1 MTAAVSLRL
10 LRIVAA
16 YLIASLVTG
25 YVVYASLFFDTS
37 GMGTDARNGGLG
49 FGLLITFFVACFAA
63 SPAALTVAV
72 GEVNSWRSWWYYGL
86 AGSLIGLVLGFMF
99 KGPAFFPYLG
109 LVLGVG
115 SGAIYWKLAGQM
127 AGLADDPSRRV
138 VALLMFTVAAF
149 GFFWAWSSW
158 LGLSPF

>member
-1 MTAAVSLRL
+1 MMISVAGRL
-10 LRIVAA
+10 LRVIAA
-16 YLIASLVTG
+16 YLVASLITG
-25 YVVYASLFFDTS
+25 YVVYGSLFFDDS
-37 GMGTDARNGGLG
+37 GMGKDAQNGNLG
-49 FGLLITFFVACFAA
+49 FGLMITFFIAVFAA
-63 SPAALTVAV
+63 TPAALTVAV
-72 GEVNSWRSWWYYGL
+72 GEIKSWRMWWYYSL

-115 SGAIYWKLAGQM
+115 SGGIYWKLAGSV
-127 AGLADDPSRRV
+127 AGLGDDPSRRV
-138 VALLMFTVAAF
+138 VALVMFAVAAI

>member
-1 MTAAVSLRL
+1 MMISVAGRL
-10 LRIVAA
+10 LRVIAA
-16 YLIASLVTG
+16 YLVASLITG
-25 YVVYASLFFDTS
+25 YVVYGSLFFDD
-37 GMGTDARNGGLG
+37 GGTGKDAQNGGLG
-49 FGLLITFFVACFAA
+49 FGLMITFFIAVFAA
-63 SPAALTVAV
+63 TPAALTVAV
-72 GEVNSWRSWWYYGL
+72 GEIKSWRMWWYYSL

-115 SGAIYWKLAGQM
+115 SGGIYWKLAGSV
-127 AGLADDPSRRV
+127 AGLGDDPSRRV
-138 VALLMFTVAAF
+138 VALVMFAVAAI